1 MNRDDL
7 TKLVD
12 DVFSL
17 VNQDLLTE
25 YIGRSRSSERVDGV
39 QDLLRTAIINSSIG
53 KYKGFPY
60 FFNGRIY
67 ERMSFDDFSNLIYEL
82 LLKCKLPFGDYAR
95 FKGITDI
102 CMKAVSGKELSPDK
116 SIMVFANCV
125 LDTKTRQTYRFNER
139 FIQVTAVDYKYEK
152 DAFCPMWLKFLEDV
166 LPDKRDR
173 RILQEALGCLLINRS
188 EAKLEH
194 ITFLYGTGSNG
205 KSVVFNTVLGVFGR
219 ENISNFPLSSLLY
232 GSEKKKNIATM
243 DGLWANYS
251 GESQEVNITRNEDAF
266 KTLISGE
273 PMEARDIYGP
283 NFTAY
288 NIPLQFANINKLP
301 VIKRMNYAL
310 KRRIVIIDFKVE
322 IPVYKQNRQLS
333 NLFKNEYSGIFNWIM
348 DGRDRFVKNGYDFT
362 DRDYIEEKTDEYQ
375 AEGNSVMK
383 FMHTMKYRRQP
394 KSDEDMPRLVLS
406 NMLYSA
412 YDKWCKSNDI
422 LPENINTFGGIL
434 REAGYERRRFANGNK
449 YVVYGDTVIDTVQ
462 STPAVSRQK
471 TSNEDNCV
479 PYVMGG
485 REYINT
491 MKGISEILGVS
502 HGLMS
507 LYRRSGLLKDCFHI
521 GGENGRQMVFDIA
534 KTRSRVKQL
543 GELMSDEDREMI
555 RKAQE
560 RQARQRAMFNQDMK
574 RTYSRKRIY
583 KTPEDDRLVE
593 IMNEIKRKERK
604 LTEKEIKKAEKHL
617 NELDSKLNENK

>member
-17 VNQDLLTE
+17 VDQDLLAE

-53 KYKGFPY
+53 KYKGYPH

-67 ERMSFDDFSNLIYEL
+67 EKMSYDDFSNFIYEL

-95 FKGITDI
+95 FKSITDI
-102 CMKAVSGKELSPDK
+102 CLKAVSGKELTPDK
-116 SIMVFANCV
+116 SIMVFSNCV
-125 LDTKTRQTYRFNER
+125 LDTKTRQTYRFNEK
-139 FIQVTAVDYKYEK
+139 FVQMTAVDYRYEK
-152 DAFCPMWLKFLEDV
+152 DAFCPLWLKFIEDV

-219 ENISNFPLSSLLY
+219 DNISNFPLSSLLY

-266 KTLISGE
+266 KTLVSGE
-273 PMEARDIYGP
+273 PMEARDIYCT
-283 NFTAY
+283 NFMAY
-288 NIPLQFANINKLP
+288 NIPLQFANINRMP
-301 VIKRMNYAL
+301 VIKRMNNAI
-310 KRRIVIIDFKVE
+310 KRRIVIVDFKVE
-322 IPVYKQNRQLS
+322 IPVYKQNKQLS
-333 NLFKNEYSGIFNWIM
+333 NQFKKEYSGIFNWIM
-348 DGRDRFVKNGYDFT
+348 DGRDRFVKNRYDFT
-362 DRDYIEEKTDEYQ
+362 DRDYIDEKTDEYQ
-375 AEGNSVMK
+375 AEGNSVMR

-394 KSDEDMPRLVLS
+394 KSDEDIARWVYS
-406 NMLYSA
+406 SKLYSA
-412 YDKWCKSNDI
+412 YEKWCKSNDI
-422 LPENINTFGGIL
+422 IPESINTFGGIL
-434 REAGYERRRFANGNK
+434 KEVGYERRRFSNGNR
-449 YVVYGDTVIDTVQ
+449 YAIYGTTVIDTIDSDTIVG
-462 STPAVSRQK
+462 RRR
-471 TSNEDNCV
+471 TSNEDNCI

-485 REYINT
+485 KEYINT
-491 MKGISEILGVS
+491 MAGISRVVGVS
-502 HGLMS
+502 PALMS
-507 LYRRSGLLKDCFHI
+507 LYRRAGLLKGCFHI

-543 GELMSDEDREMI
+543 GALMTDEDREMI

-560 RQARQRAMFNQDMK
+560 RQARQRAMFNKDMK

-593 IMNEIKRKERK
+593 IMNEIRRKERK
-604 LTEKEIKKAEKHL
+604 LTLKEIKKAEKHL
-617 NELDSKLNENK
+617 NKINNQLNGND